1 MKVNIGPYK
10 SWIGPYQ
17 IAEKILFWKD
27 KHTDEAVYDLGEKL
41 ASIEWLNTLCKW
53 VDSKKKRK
61 VKVHIDHY
69 DVWSLDHT
77 LAMIILPALKQM
89 KKDNTGHPCGVS
101 SDQDPVCGKCD
112 CEKEWH
118 NILDKM
124 IWSFEQIAED
134 DINAHTPEEY
144 KLQQERIQ
152 EGLMLFAK
160 YFQTLWT

>member
-10 SWIGPYQ
+10 YWLGPYQ

-27 KHTDEAVYDLGEKL
+27 KHEDDAVYDLGEKL
-41 ASIEWLNTLCKW
+41 ASIKWLNTLCKW
-53 VDSKKKRK
+53 VDSKKKRT

-77 LAMIILPALKQM
+77 LALIILPALKQL

-101 SDQDPVCGKCD
+101 SAPDPVCGKCD

-118 NILDKM
+118 TIMDTM

-134 DINAHTPEEY
+134 DINFHTPEEY
-144 KLQQERIQ
+144 KAQQERIQ
-152 EGLMLFAK
+152 EGLMLFGK